1 MKTPCSSCNQR
12 LEIPDELAGQTIE
25 CPACNSSLAVP
36 SLGTHPSVASQVKEP
51 ASQIASNKKQKSS
64 MVKRFIAYVVGIALV
79 VISLI
84 VFWFSENSQTLL
96 EAENIETIEKYID
109 PINKGNINVVK
120 QYLAAGADANMNLPS
135 EWTLLH
141 HAADRTNKEIVKILL
156 EAGANVNAKI
166 DGGYTPLDLAQ
177 SLMEKDLY
185 SSNEV
190 YLRIKSKKKE
200 IADLLRKNGGKTAE
214 ELKAEGK

>member
-1 MKTPCSSCNQR
+1 
-12 LEIPDELAGQTIE
+12 
-25 CPACNSSLAVP
+25 
-36 SLGTHPSVASQVKEP
+36 
-51 ASQIASNKKQKSS
+51 
-64 MVKRFIAYVVGIALV
+64 MVKRLIAYVVGIALV

-109 PINKGNINVVK
+109 PINKGNINLVK
-120 QYLAAGADANMNLPS
+120 QYLAAGADVNMNLPS

-156 EAGANVNAKI
+156 EAGANVSAKI

-200 IADLLRKNGGKTAE
+200 IADLLRKHGGKTSE